1 MSLDFDEIYSEIA
14 PSVFRYLRRLTGSR
28 AQAEDV
34 LQETFL
40 KFHVQM
46 ASETEIQ
53 HYRAWLFR
61 VATNEVKDR
70 RRREVRSAIREENYA
85 AKAEVIDFQSHLE
98 NRQIVR
104 RGLSHLSP
112 RMKQVLL
119 LSAEGFSYRE
129 ISVIADVEAAYVGVL
144 IQRARVAFKKYFEEE
159 DERTKK
165 YSEEEDEQTNGKK
178 YEPRKMRR

>member
-28 AQAEDV
+28 TLAEDL

-40 KFHVQM
+40 KFHLQL
-46 ASETEIQ
+46 SNETEFQ
-53 HYRAWLFR
+53 HYRAWIFR

-70 RRREVRSAIREENYA
+70 RRSEVRSAIREDNYA
-85 AKAEVIDFQSHLE
+85 SKAEVIDFQSHLE

-104 RGLSHLSP
+104 RVMTQLSP

-144 IQRARVAFKKYFEEE
+144 IQRARIAFKKHYEDE
-159 DERTKK
+159 DERTK
-165 YSEEEDEQTNGKK
+165 GKK
-178 YEPRKMRR
+178 YEPQRM